1 MIWAAIL
8 IECFQQSWADV
19 GILMFLQLL
28 NGLIGWHEETKAKN
42 AMEAL
47 QKNMAAD
54 VTVMRDVEGKE
65 TPVSISV
72 REVTVGDKVELL
84 TGNKIPCDVVVLST
98 AKNEPME
105 VNLSAINGEVV
116 PRK

>member
-1 MIWAAIL
+1 MIWAAML
-8 IECFQQSWADV
+8 IECIQESWADV

-47 QKNMAAD
+47 QKNMASN
-54 VTVMRDVEGKE
+54 VTVNRDVDGKE
-65 TPVSISV
+65 TPTSIATRDV
-72 REVTVGDKVELL
+72 CVGDAVVLNL
-84 TGNKIPCDVVVLST
+84 GDKIPCDVVMITT
-98 AKNEPME
+98 AKNDPIE
-105 VNLSAINGEVV
+105 VNLSAINGEVD